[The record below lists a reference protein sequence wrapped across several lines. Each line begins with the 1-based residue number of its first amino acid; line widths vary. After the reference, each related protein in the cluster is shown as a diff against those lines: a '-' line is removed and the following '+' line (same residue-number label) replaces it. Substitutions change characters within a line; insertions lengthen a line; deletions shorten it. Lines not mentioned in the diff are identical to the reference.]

1 MRIIEFPGYR
11 SFAQSFAN
19 TVPYSEQIGFITDL
33 SDSENIDPVYYV
45 TAHEVAHQWWGHQ
58 VGAANVQGSA
68 IISEALSQYASIMVM
83 AKKYGDEK
91 LRRFIKYELDRYLA
105 GRSAERIGEMP
116 LMRSEGQQYIHYN
129 KGSVVMMAI
138 KDRLG
143 EATMN
148 GALKAFVDEF
158 KYQSTPYPTT
168 LDLQRHLNAVSNDEQ
183 QRFIASLFEDIVL
196 YDLKAEKVEV
206 SSLENGKHQVTFT
219 VQAKRM
225 SADDQGIETPLALEE
240 LIDIALFSDDPENM
254 GATDLVIYQQKH
266 LVRDGEN
273 VFSIEVDKLPTH
285 AGIDPFVK
293 LIDRDSADNIIK
305 L

>member
-1 MRIIEFPGYR
+1 
-11 SFAQSFAN
+11 
-19 TVPYSEQIGFITDL
+19 
-33 SDSENIDPVYYV
+33 
-45 TAHEVAHQWWGHQ
+45 
-58 VGAANVQGSA
+58 
-68 IISEALSQYASIMVM
+68 
-83 AKKYGDEK
+83 
-91 LRRFIKYELDRYLA
+91 
-105 GRSAERIGEMP
+105 MP